1 MPQNVRIL
9 KLNTG
14 RPTLETERERSD
26 VRIYIYQGLYCP
38 VLKVLS
44 YSQFTAVDSV
54 GLKKTIRSRSFKGYL
69 KEEEHKAR
77 TAKKD
82 EIIYDV
88 FPIKPPAD
96 MGDLASGTSIL
107 YPGKIGEEYY
117 FTKGHFHNILMTA
130 EVYFGMAGE
139 GLMLLENKEGDWDTL
154 PITPG
159 ATVYVPKGYAHR
171 TVNTGSVPLVTY
183 FCFRSDAGQDYGSI
197 EEKGYRKL
205 IVERDGKPVFIDN
218 PKWGK

>member
-1 MPQNVRIL
+1 MSTFTIS
-9 KLNTG
+9 KG
-14 RPTLETERERSD
+14 
-26 VRIYIYQGLYCP
+26 
-38 VLKVLS
+38 
-44 YSQFTAVDSV
+44 FTAQYDLITGESPEVERQSKHLSQMRGMFADADA
-54 GLKKTIRSRSFKGYL
+54 LEAAIA
-69 KEEEHKAR
+69 KEDAVM
-77 TAKKD
+77 
-82 EIIYDV
+82 YDV

-96 MGDLASGTSIL
+96 GGDLASGTSIL

-139 GLMLLENKEGDWDTL
+139 GLMLIENKEGDWDTL

-171 TVNTGSVPLVTY
+171 TVNTGSAALVTY

-197 EEKGYRKL
+197 EKKGYRKL
-205 IVERDGKPVFIDN
+205 IVERGGKPAVIDN
-218 PKWGK
+218 PRWA

>member
-1 MPQNVRIL
+1 MSEFTFT
-9 KLNTG
+9 KG
-14 RPTLETERERSD
+14 
-26 VRIYIYQGLYCP
+26 
-38 VLKVLS
+38 
-44 YSQFTAVDSV
+44 FTARYD
-54 GLKKTIRSRSFKGYL
+54 LKTGESAVVERQSKRLSQMRGMFADGDALEAAI
-69 KEEEHKAR
+69 
-77 TAKKD
+77 AKKD

-183 FCFRSDAGQDYGSI
+183 FWFRSDAGQDYGSI

>member
-1 MPQNVRIL
+1 MSEFTFT
-9 KLNTG
+9 KG
-14 RPTLETERERSD
+14 
-26 VRIYIYQGLYCP
+26 
-38 VLKVLS
+38 
-44 YSQFTAVDSV
+44 FTARYD
-54 GLKKTIRSRSFKGYL
+54 LKTGESAVVERQSKRLSQMRGMFADGDALEAAI
-69 KEEEHKAR
+69 
-77 TAKKD
+77 AKKD

-130 EVYFGMAGE
+130 EVYFGMSGE

>member
-1 MPQNVRIL
+1 MSEFTFT
-9 KLNTG
+9 KG
-14 RPTLETERERSD
+14 
-26 VRIYIYQGLYCP
+26 
-38 VLKVLS
+38 
-44 YSQFTAVDSV
+44 FTARYD
-54 GLKKTIRSRSFKGYL
+54 LKTGESAVVERQSKRLSQMRGMFADGDALEAAI
-69 KEEEHKAR
+69 
-77 TAKKD
+77 AKKD

-183 FCFRSDAGQDYGSI
+183 FCFRSDAGPDSGSI
-197 EEKGYRKL
+197 AEKGYRKL

>member
-1 MPQNVRIL
+1 MSEFTFT
-9 KLNTG
+9 KG
-14 RPTLETERERSD
+14 
-26 VRIYIYQGLYCP
+26 
-38 VLKVLS
+38 
-44 YSQFTAVDSV
+44 FTARYD
-54 GLKKTIRSRSFKGYL
+54 LKTGESAVVERQSKRLSQMRGMFADGDALEAAI
-69 KEEEHKAR
+69 
-77 TAKKD
+77 AKKD